1 MIYKNIFDE
10 KRKYFYTFFNERT
23 EKVDM
28 NKRKLTFVFY
38 LFSTLVC
45 LLAIFF
51 GTSKT
56 VSAEENKLELKPR
69 VTEHRVSMA
78 E

>member
-45 LLAIFF
+45 LLAIFLEPVKLLVLK
-51 GTSKT
+51 KT
-56 VSAEENKLELKPR
+56 N
-69 VTEHRVSMA
+69 
-78 E
+78 